1 MNDQNKIAYAEEG
14 DAAQSGVSKN
24 TIYIVVAVFAAV
36 VVIGV
41 LLTFMFSG
49 SGNDETVVVS
59 TDPEPVKVRPT
70 EPETKPAED
79 DSRGIYDRI
88 ETGSD
93 SMSDMASTDSADEMD
108 VTGMLNTTGLQEKD
122 PLDGYWQRTVTA
134 RGINPSGRFILQLA
148 SYLSYDDANNAWQR
162 LYSVEPSKYADVEK
176 VIERADLGRRGVFYR
191 LRVGAFETKKS
202 AEDYC
207 DALGRDRKDCWIT
220 NR

>member
-1 MNDQNKIAYAEEG
+1 MNDQTENAYAEES
-14 DAAQSGVSKN
+14 DAGQEGVSRN
-24 TIYIVVAVFAAV
+24 TLYIGIAVVAAV

-41 LLTFMFSG
+41 LLFLMFSG
-49 SGNDETVVVS
+49 SDEPETAVV
-59 TDPEPVKVRPT
+59 DAAPEPVKVRPV
-70 EPETKPAED
+70 EEETKKMD
-79 DSRGIYDRI
+79 DDMGIYDSI
-88 ETGSD
+88 ESGSD
-93 SMSDMASTDSADEMD
+93 SMTDMTPATATENTSVTDI
-108 VTGMLNTTGLQEKD
+108 LNTTGLVAED
-122 PLDGYWQRTVTA
+122 PLEGYWQRTVAA
-134 RGINPSGRFILQLA
+134 RGINPEGRFILQLA

-207 DALGRDRKDCWIT
+207 DALGRDRTDCWIT